1 MWPTWLISCL
11 KKMPPTP
18 EVVATPP
25 PPYEIAVS
33 EHRFAIYEVWNNH
46 TSSPG
51 DAIRLHYNYNRGADL
66 TETQIAEIDHVLTK
80 CSTLVRH
87 VCCARGGSLARADVI
102 CNFLQ
107 SNWLHVSATRL
118 LTRCLTCTVSYTVHG
133 VQVHFFQVPPCM
145 LYPATPPPPHYIDRR

>member
-25 PPYEIAVS
+25 SYEIAVS
-33 EHRFAIYEVWNNH
+33 EHRVAVYEVWNNH

-51 DAIRLHYNYNRGADL
+51 DATRLHYNRGADL
-66 TETQIAEIDHVLTK
+66 TETQFAEIEHVLNK
-80 CSTLVRH
+80 CSALVRH
-87 VCCARGGSLARADVI
+87 VCCARGGSLARGDAI

-107 SNWLHVSATRL
+107 ANWLHVSVIRL

-145 LYPATPPPPHYIDRR
+145 SDPATPPPCYINRSVGE